1 VWDRTLATSTL
12 SLLLLGADQTSAHLC
27 LRACCR
33 FERSTTSRMTASAR
47 RTSPSTCLT
56 SLAGRCVCACA
67 RAHQTAF
74 TFFSPPGPLH
84 IRPNHG
90 GTTVHTARQA
100 AVPSPFNITTL
111 PVQQKI
117 AVVLPA
123 WCCLARVSLC
133 SLALHFHD
141 AGVTVKHL
149 ETRGQV
155 LSAAPLQVDQLI
167 TIALGIV
174 AYMPPHVVVRHM
186 AHCTLRDDK
195 LTLNSLTLHS
205 TCAFIHSPAPPN
217 CNPHR
222 QPHTHFNPRSVTT
235 QLH

>member
-1 VWDRTLATSTL
+1 MP
-12 SLLLLGADQTSAHLC
+12 
-27 LRACCR
+27 ACVLQIRKKYNIPNDCIGPEN
-33 FERSTTSRMTASAR
+33 FSFDM
-47 RTSPSTCLT
+47 LDKF
-56 SLAGRCVCACA
+56 GGKVCVCVRA
-67 RAHQTAF
+67 RARIKLHSH
-74 TFFSPPGPLH
+74 FFSPPGPLH

-117 AVVLPA
+117 AVVLHA

-133 SLALHFHD
+133 SLALHFHY

-167 TIALGIV
+167 IIALGIV
-174 AYMPPHVVVRHM
+174 AYRPLHVAVRHM

-217 CNPHR
+217 TAIPIAN
-222 QPHTHFNPRSVTT
+222 HTRISTPARSPLNSIRFCTNMRPDCAT